1 MKNESKQIVRRIA
14 VLDKN
19 FRFKINYT
27 LKAGHALP
35 LSSFA
40 VPIVRL
46 EKSGDLYIDLGK
58 GISGYVPSG
67 DFHLEEEVETHTVTV
82 VRRRLNDDEL
92 T

>member
-1 MKNESKQIVRRIA
+1 MKNESKQIVRRVA

-27 LKAGHALP
+27 LKAGHVLR
-35 LSSFA
+35 LSSVS

-46 EKSGDLYIDLGK
+46 EKNGELYIDLGK
-58 GISGYVPSG
+58 GISGYVSAG
-67 DFHLEEEVETHTVTV
+67 DFHIEEETETHTVTV

-92 T
+92 K